1 MPRYSE
7 RLVGLPEYPMAG
19 IPAKKRELVAR
30 GVDVIDLGPGD
41 ADLAPP
47 EAAVKR
53 LAEAAAN
60 PVMSRYG
67 FGLGLMEYR
76 EAVVRWMRK
85 RFGVEFDPLRE
96 IVPLLTSKRSP
107 PTSCAAPEYS
117 I

>member
-7 RLVGLPEYPMAG
+7 RLLGLPEYPMAAL
-19 IPAKKRELVAR
+19 PAKKRELIAR

-47 EAAVKR
+47 DAAVKR

-60 PVMSRYG
+60 PAMSRYG

-76 EAVVRWMRK
+76 EAVVRVMRK
-85 RFGVEFDPLRE
+85 RFGLEFDAVKE
-96 IVPLLTSKRSP
+96 VVP
-107 PTSCAAPEYS
+107 
-117 I
+117 